1 MEAPGNQ
8 ETGLL
13 LFFLGYKSM
22 ACFLIA
28 GSLGTDSQPHIL
40 LLAVFMSHRCATECQ
55 CQLAILLGADALTF
69 PYEDQAH
76 LPSSIPCPL
85 GRWEDERA
93 QNLTHASEMLSASL
107 KDQGE
112 QTGSRGPEL
121 VQELALLQSP
131 RTQPWISDGWS
142 LTILQGWV
150 AKAIFD
156 LCGYYAKS
164 KNVTHGV

>member
-1 MEAPGNQ
+1 MSVEAPGNQ
-8 ETGLL
+8 EMGLL

-55 CQLAILLGADALTF
+55 CQLAILLRADALTF

-131 RTQPWISDGWS
+131 RTQP
-142 LTILQGWV
+142 
-150 AKAIFD
+150 
-156 LCGYYAKS
+156 
-164 KNVTHGV
+164 